1 MNRKLKLFEVNSM
14 LYFIL
19 RSSFIGLA
27 ITNLIVISKVDSYL
41 CPLIGSILGF
51 IFLLLYFKIINV
63 NPNQNISQNI
73 ITCFGNKIG
82 GFINVLL
89 SIFVFIF
96 SILLSYDL
104 INFIG
109 SEYLFNTPN
118 IVIGFVCL
126 IPLIYLLTK
135 GLTVIGKTSN
145 ILFFLSIILYILSL
159 LGLFAQGN
167 ITNLLPFLENGI
179 SPVISGSIAYMAYTI
194 LPIFVLTIIPKN
206 KIDNNRKFEKRLII
220 FYILF
225 NLINFTVLFNVI
237 SVLGIDLA
245 SLYQYPDY
253 HVLRRISIGGFIERI
268 ESLLAIQWM
277 FCIYMMLILCFNYI
291 ITSLNDTFKF
301 KKTKFFNFIIPII
314 TIALSLIV
322 FKNNTIANN
331 FIVYIYPTILI
342 IFFLIVPFIIYLFM
356 HFKFKKAYK
365 M

>member
-1 MNRKLKLFEVNSM
+1 
-14 LYFIL
+14 
-19 RSSFIGLA
+19 
-27 ITNLIVISKVDSYL
+27 
-41 CPLIGSILGF
+41 
-51 IFLLLYFKIINV
+51 
-63 NPNQNISQNI
+63 
-73 ITCFGNKIG
+73 
-82 GFINVLL
+82 
-89 SIFVFIF
+89 
-96 SILLSYDL
+96 
-104 INFIG
+104 
-109 SEYLFNTPN
+109 
-118 IVIGFVCL
+118 
-126 IPLIYLLTK
+126 
-135 GLTVIGKTSN
+135 
-145 ILFFLSIILYILSL
+145 
-159 LGLFAQGN
+159 
-167 ITNLLPFLENGI
+167 
-179 SPVISGSIAYMAYTI
+179 MAYTI

-356 HFKFKKAYK
+356 HFKFKKTYE